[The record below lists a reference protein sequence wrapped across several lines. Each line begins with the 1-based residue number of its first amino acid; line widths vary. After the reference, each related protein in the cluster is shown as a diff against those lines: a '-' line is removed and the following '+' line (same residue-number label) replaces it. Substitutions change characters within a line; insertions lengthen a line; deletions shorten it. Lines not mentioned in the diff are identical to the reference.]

1 MPNLYASLLAFRRR
15 HVGGQP
21 LEIDDE
27 GEVLRVLEAIARAVD
42 DFCERRFYV
51 ETATRVYNGNGR
63 DRLRIPP
70 LISASSV
77 KLDEDTD
84 GTFELTLTEDTD
96 FWLRR
101 EGHQDPRATPS
112 TIIIL
117 NPYQGSRTAFLNRPE
132 LIEIVGEWGWSNDT
146 ETLGGGVTATLAD
159 ATATKMT
166 TTKAGNPPLGPG
178 DTVLVESERLFIEGG
193 EGQSKG
199 ASNWKVV
206 RGVNGSTAAAH
217 SSKALTRY
225 VYEPRLVEAV
235 LLQSSALWKRR
246 QSEPG
251 FWTIEQFKGLDP
263 DVQRLLNPLREF
275 VVV

>member
-1 MPNLYASLLAFRRR
+1 MTNLYASLLAFRRR
-15 HVGGQP
+15 HVAGQE
-21 LEIDDE
+21 LEVDDE
-27 GEVLRVLEAIARAVD
+27 GELLRVIEAVSRAAD

-51 ETATRVYNGNGR
+51 ETATRVYSGNGK

-70 LISASSV
+70 LISVSTL

-84 GTFELTLTEDTD
+84 GTFELTLTENTD

-101 EGHQDPRATPS
+101 EGYQDPRATPS

-117 NPYQGSRTAFLNRPE
+117 NPYQGSRTAFLARPE

-146 ETLGGGVTATLAD
+146 ESLIGGVTASLAD
-159 ATATKMT
+159 ATTTKMT
-166 TTKAGNPPLGPG
+166 TNKAGNPPLGPG
-178 DTVLVESERLFIEGG
+178 DTVLVETERLFIVGG
-193 EGQSKG
+193 EAQSKG
-199 ASNWKVV
+199 ASNWQVV

-217 SSKALTRY
+217 TNKALTRY
-225 VYEPRLVEAV
+225 VYEPRLVEATM
-235 LLQSSALWKRR
+235 LQAVTLWKRR
-246 QSEPG
+246 QSDPG

-263 DVQRLLNPLREF
+263 DIQRLLNPLREF

>member
-1 MPNLYASLLAFRRR
+1 MPNLYVSLLGFRRR

-27 GEVLRVLEAIARAVD
+27 GEVLRVIEAISRFAD
-42 DFCERRFYV
+42 DFTDHRFYV
-51 ETATRVYNGNGR
+51 ETATRVYNGNGK

-84 GTFELTLTEDTD
+84 GTFEVTLTENTD

-101 EGHQDPRATPS
+101 EGYQDPQATPS

-117 NPYQGSRTAFLNRPE
+117 NKIKGSRSKFLDLPE
-132 LIEIVGEWGWSNDT
+132 LVEIVGEWGWSNDT
-146 ETLGGGVTATLAD
+146 ENLGGGVTASLSD
-159 ATATKMT
+159 ASVTKMT
-166 TTKAGNPPLGPG
+166 TNKAGNPPLGPG

-193 EGQSKG
+193 EARSKG
-199 ASNWKVV
+199 ASNWQVV
-206 RGVNGSTAAAH
+206 RGVNGSTAAVH

-235 LLQSSALWKRR
+235 DKLVAESWKAR
-246 QSEPG
+246 QADPG
-251 FWTIEQFKGLDP
+251 YWTTDMFKGLDP
-263 DVQRLLNPLREF
+263 HVRRLLNQVRER
-275 VVV
+275 VLV